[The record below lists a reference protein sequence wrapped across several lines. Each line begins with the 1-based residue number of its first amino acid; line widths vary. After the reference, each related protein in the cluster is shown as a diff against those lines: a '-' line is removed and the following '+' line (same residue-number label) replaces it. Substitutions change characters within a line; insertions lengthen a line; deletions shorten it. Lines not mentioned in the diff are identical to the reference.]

1 MSISLQEKMFCEMEQ
16 KEIFRQAQRY
26 AFDYADNVKNSTAF
40 QGKNTRRMN
49 KMINVRH
56 EE

>member
-49 KMINVRH
+49 KLIKVRH
-56 EE
+56 KE